1 MKRNKV
7 YIIDNITLFSPVI
20 EEGRTLSY
28 DDFLEDKTNIKR
40 CEKIY
45 FLTADINSIIDIT
58 AKMQN
63 IFFKSNA
70 MMVILKDPE
79 KEKII
84 TGCYLLWLLLKKS
97 REIKYKDE
105 LVSFVDDRL
114 NRLDRCN
121 IKKKYRKNKIPVYIK
136 TTMSYGVQSGG
147 MVAHSTGVL
156 NALAKRYRQPVVY
169 TTDYISNE
177 VLIENIYHI
186 SMRGY
191 HDYFELRNLYFN
203 FSAIHEISELQK
215 KNVPAFVYQRCALDD
230 FIGLQISYKYKVPL
244 ILEFNSSSIWTAQNW
259 GNGLKYKKLAER
271 IENLNLKKAD
281 LIVCVSEALKETL
294 ISRGIKSEKI
304 LVAYNGVDTEKYNPE
319 ISGKEIRRK
328 YGLEN
333 KIVVG
338 FSGSFGLFHGAERL
352 AEAYA
357 ILVSQNDGYKNKVSL
372 MMVGEGKTL
381 SEVKRILKR
390 YRLDKCAYC
399 VGSVPFEKM
408 PAYLAAC
415 DILVAPHVPNRDKS
429 DFFGSPTKLYEYMA
443 MGKAIAASDLNQI
456 GEILKNNKNALLFE
470 PGNAK
475 DISDKLALLIE
486 DKELRKNLGLN
497 ARKDAVEKYTWD
509 IHVNKIIEKINE
521 LYGG

>member
-1 MKRNKV
+1 MKRKKV
-7 YIIDNITLFSPVI
+7 YIIDNITLFNPVI
-20 EEGRTLSY
+20 EEGRVLSY
-28 DDFLEDKTNIKR
+28 DDFLEDKTNIKLS
-40 CEKIY
+40 EKIY
-45 FLTADINSIIDIT
+45 FLTADINSIMNIT
-58 AKMQN
+58 TKIQN

-70 MMVILKDPE
+70 IVIILKDPE

-84 TGCYLLWLLLKKS
+84 TGCCLLWLLLKKN
-97 REIKYKDE
+97 REIKYKNK
-105 LVSFVDDRL
+105 LVSFVDERL
-114 NRLDRCN
+114 NKLDSDQ
-121 IKKKYRKNKIPVYIK
+121 IEKKYRKNRMPVYIK

-147 MVAHSTGVL
+147 MVAHSTGIL
-156 NALAKRYRQPVVY
+156 NALAKKYRQPVVY
-169 TTDYISNE
+169 TTDYISKE

-186 SMRGY
+186 SMKGY
-191 HDYFELRNLYFN
+191 HDYPELRNLYFN
-203 FSAIHEISELQK
+203 FSAIREIFELQK

-230 FIGLQISYKYKVPL
+230 FIGLQISYRYKVPL

-259 GNGLKYKKLAER
+259 GNGLQYRNLAER

-304 LVAYNGVDTEKYNPE
+304 LVVYNGVDTEKYNPE

-328 YGLEN
+328 YRLEN
-333 KIVVG
+333 KIVIG
-338 FSGSFGLFHGAERL
+338 FSGSFGVFHGAEKL

-357 ILVSQNDGYKNKVSL
+357 TLVSQNDVYKNKLFLL
-372 MMVGEGKTL
+372 MIGEGKTL

-390 YRLDKCAYC
+390 YRLDKCASC

-408 PAYLAAC
+408 PVYLAAC

-456 GEILKNNKNALLFE
+456 GKILKNNKNALLFE
-470 PGNAK
+470 AGNVK
-475 DISDKLALLIE
+475 DISNKLALLIE
-486 DKELRKNLGLN
+486 DKELRKKLGLN
-497 ARKDAVEKYTWD
+497 ARKDAVENYTWD
-509 IHVNKIIEKINE
+509 IHVNKIINKIDE